1 MRGTRRI
8 GIGCAAALAV
18 AWAGLGQG
26 GLMPN
31 APTAHDLLA
40 VQPVQ
45 AAPASGAVY
54 GQRCAACHGGAGMG
68 IAGTF
73 PPLVET
79 PVVNGDPHFLARVV
93 LYGLAGRT
101 TVKGQTYNISMAGLA
116 GQMSDAQIAEVLT
129 YIRSSWGNHSSA
141 VTEDLVKAERA
152 IPGTP
157 QDNYSKY
164 PK

>member
-1 MRGTRRI
+1 
-8 GIGCAAALAV
+8 
-18 AWAGLGQG
+18 
-26 GLMPN
+26 
-31 APTAHDLLA
+31 
-40 VQPVQ
+40 
-45 AAPASGAVY
+45 
-54 GQRCAACHGGAGMG
+54 MG